1 LQGTIETK
9 VGAFVLIALLIFI
22 YMGFKVGAFRF
33 DRSNYYQYEINFDDI
48 SGLTRKADVKIAGVK
63 VGWIEEVQLTI
74 NDHYM
79 KAKATIMIQKD
90 YKLYQDARAKV
101 QQDGLLGQKFLEI
114 IPGSPSLDVLVTG
127 EHFQEPSIKPVSI
140 DDLLHQFKDIASDV
154 QEVSESFKQ
163 ALGGPDG
170 TEQLKI
176 LIDNLTSA
184 SDNIASFSSTIDRAV
199 QDNEIHLDSFLQ
211 LGTTI
216 KGLTVKLEE
225 ETLPSFQDS
234 IEKISDVFDRDFNR
248 IATNFEYV
256 TGSIDQAAI
265 EAKNGLISITSVAD
279 KINDGTG
286 LIGKLINEDEIYN
299 DIESAV
305 HGFKNYVTK
314 LDRMQIIFD
323 THAEK
328 MHRPAE
334 NYEFEDS
341 KGYLNLRIHFTE
353 DYFLVVQYVQ
363 SEKGFIHRKETL
375 SEYTDEFNDSCLIN
389 RESTGITN
397 QDIKNFGQE
406 GFLQQADPA
415 FVKIIA
421 TDTILDNELD
431 VRRRRVKLERDSGA
445 LSLQFGKTFNRVALR
460 AGLFDG
466 FAGAGIDI
474 DIPLPYKDMRWVTTA
489 ELYDFN
495 GRNRLND
502 RRPHFKWINRIYA
515 MRNLYF
521 TFGADDFASKR
532 NASAFYGVG
541 LRFGDDDLKYL
552 LGGLS
557 GIPGGL

>member
-1 LQGTIETK
+1 MQGTIETR

-22 YMGFKVGAFRF
+22 YMGFKIGAFRF
-33 DRSNYYQYEINFDDI
+33 DRGNYYQYHIHFDDI

-63 VGWIEEVQLTI
+63 VGWIEEVHLPAD
-74 NDHYM
+74 NHYM
-79 KAKATIMIQKD
+79 KAAATIMVQKE

-101 QQDGLLGQKFLEI
+101 QQDGLLGPKYLEI
-114 IPGSPSLDVLVTG
+114 IPGSPSLDTLVTG
-127 EHFQEPSIKPVSI
+127 EHFQEPSLKPVSI

-163 ALGGPDG
+163 AVGGPEG
-170 TEQLKI
+170 TEQLKL
-176 LIDNLTSA
+176 LIDNLAAA

-199 QDNEIHLDSFLQ
+199 QDNEMHLDGFLQ

-216 KGLTVKLEE
+216 KSLTVKLEE

-248 IATNFEYV
+248 IATNFETV
-256 TGSIDQAAI
+256 TGSIDQAAT
-265 EAKNGLISITSVAD
+265 EAKNGLQSITAVAD

-286 LIGKLINEDEIYN
+286 LIGKLINEDDIYK
-299 DIESAV
+299 DLELAV

-314 LDRMQIIFD
+314 LDRMQIILD

-353 DYFLVVQYVQ
+353 DYFLILQYTQ
-363 SEKGFIHRKETL
+363 SEKGFIHRKETF
-375 SEYTDEFNDSCLIN
+375 SEYTNELDDSSIIN
-389 RESTGITN
+389 RETVRLTD
-397 QDIKNFGQE
+397 QDIKNFSSD
-406 GFLQQADPA
+406 GFLQQADPE
-415 FVKIIA
+415 FTRIIA
-421 TDTILDNELD
+421 TDTILDNEID
-431 VRRRRVKLERDSGA
+431 VKRKRTKLERDGGA
-445 LSLQFGKTFNRVALR
+445 LSVQFGKTFNRVALR

-466 FAGAGIDI
+466 FAGVGIDI
-474 DIPLPYKDMRWVTTA
+474 DIPLPYKGMRWVTTA

-515 MRNLYF
+515 MRNVYF
-521 TFGADDFASKR
+521 TFGADDFASQR

-557 GIPGGL
+557 GIPGG

>member
-1 LQGTIETK
+1 MQGTIETK

-22 YMGFKVGAFRF
+22 YMGFKIGAFRF
-33 DRSNYYQYEINFDDI
+33 DHANYYQYQINFDDI

-63 VGWIEEVQLTI
+63 VGWIEEVQLPSD
-74 NDHYM
+74 NQYM
-79 KAKATIMIQKD
+79 KAKATITVKKD

-101 QQDGLLGQKFLEI
+101 QQDGLLGPKYLEI
-114 IPGSPSLDVLVTG
+114 IPGSSSFDVLVTG
-127 EHFQEPSIKPVSI
+127 EHFQETSIKQVSI

-154 QEVSESFKQ
+154 QEVSKSFKQ

-176 LIDNLTSA
+176 LIDNLAAA

-199 QDNEIHLDSFLQ
+199 QDNETHLDTFLQ
-211 LGTTI
+211 LGTTV
-216 KGLTVKLEE
+216 KSLTVKLEE

-248 IATNFEYV
+248 IATNFETV

-265 EAKNGLISITSVAD
+265 EAKNGLQSITAVAD

-286 LIGKLINEDEIYN
+286 LIGKLVNEDDIYK
-299 DIESAV
+299 DLESAV

-314 LDRMQIIFD
+314 LDRMQIILD

-334 NYEFEDS
+334 NYQFEDS
-341 KGYLNLRIHFTE
+341 KGYLNMRLHFTE
-353 DYFLVVQYVQ
+353 DYFLVLQMVQ
-363 SEKGFIHRKETL
+363 SEKGFIKRKETL
-375 SEYTDEFNDSCLIN
+375 SEYEDELNDSFSIN
-389 RESTGITN
+389 RESTRLTDN
-397 QDIKNFGQE
+397 DIKSFGQE
-406 GFLQQADPA
+406 GVLQQADPS
-415 FVKIIA
+415 FVHIEA
-421 TDTILDNELD
+421 TDTILEHELD
-431 VRRRRVKLERDSGA
+431 VKRKRTKLERDASA
-445 LSLQFGKTFNRVALR
+445 WSIQFGKTFNRVALR

-474 DIPLPYKDMRWVTTA
+474 DIPLPYKEMRWVTTA
-489 ELYDFN
+489 EVYDFN

-532 NASAFYGVG
+532 NASTFYGMG

-552 LGGLS
+552 LGGLG
-557 GIPGGL
+557 GIPGG